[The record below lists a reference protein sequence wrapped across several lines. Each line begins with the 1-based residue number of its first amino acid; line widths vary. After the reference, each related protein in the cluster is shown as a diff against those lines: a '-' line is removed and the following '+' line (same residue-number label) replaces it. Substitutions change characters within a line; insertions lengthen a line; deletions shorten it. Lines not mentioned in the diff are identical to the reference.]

1 MGWTLAVVAVL
12 ILSVVATFRAMYIQR
27 VNERGVI
34 SGFFL
39 SCLAGGILGGMSL
52 VLLGIIYLVV
62 H

>member
-1 MGWTLAVVAVL
+1 MIWALAVVAIL

-27 VNERGVI
+27 INGRGVI

-39 SCLAGGILGGMSL
+39 SCLAGGVLGGVSL